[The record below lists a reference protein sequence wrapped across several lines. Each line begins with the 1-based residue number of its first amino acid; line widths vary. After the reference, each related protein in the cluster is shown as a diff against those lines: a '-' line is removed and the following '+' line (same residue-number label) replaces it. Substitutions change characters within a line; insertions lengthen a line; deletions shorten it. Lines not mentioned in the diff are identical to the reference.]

1 MCNSITYD
9 TITNFIN
16 DLPTK
21 DKKIIDYSISRF
33 FNDFLIM
40 NKRDYSPEDIQQI
53 VNDYNNIQKFTNPTW
68 FFSPQKFFWTFM
80 VGKFYL

>member
-16 DLPTK
+16 NLPTK

-53 VNDYNNIQKFTNPTW
+53 VNDYNNIQKFTNP
-68 FFSPQKFFWTFM
+68 S
-80 VGKFYL
+80 